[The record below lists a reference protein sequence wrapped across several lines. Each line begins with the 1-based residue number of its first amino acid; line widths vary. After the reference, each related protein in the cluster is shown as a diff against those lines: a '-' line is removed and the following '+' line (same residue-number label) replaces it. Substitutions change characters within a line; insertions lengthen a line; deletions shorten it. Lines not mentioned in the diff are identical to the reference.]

1 MPHAHNFRNLTGE
14 RFGRLVVLSYEGL
27 QRDRRESIYKCR
39 CDCGTVFVTA
49 GRSLVHGA
57 TRSCGCIR
65 KERAAALAKSINH
78 NTTPVRVLGPDEQV
92 SFYESQTAA
101 AQALGCSHKTVWGC
115 VKTGRRFQGKYLIQR
130 AK

>member
-14 RFGRLVVLSYEGL
+14 RFGRLVVLSYVGTD
-27 QRDRRESIYKCR
+27 QYRREALYKCR
-39 CDCGTVFVTA
+39 CDCGEVILANGPSMV
-49 GRSLVHGA
+49 RGA

-65 KERAAALAKSINH
+65 KERAAALAKAIDH
-78 NTTPVRVLGPDEQV
+78 NATPVRVLGPDEQV
-92 SFYESQTAA
+92 SFYKSQTAA

-115 VKTGRRFQGKYLIQR
+115 LKTGRRFQGKYLIQR